1 MKYKHIFFDLDHTLW
16 DFEASSEFTFK
27 KMYDHFGLFSKG
39 VANVEEFYKKYLVHN
54 LNMWALY
61 REGKMEKEILRN
73 LRFEKALI
81 DFQIEEPGLAEALA
95 DYYLYH
101 TPRNVFLFPGAL
113 ETLAFLS
120 KKAQLHIITNGFE
133 EVQYTKLE
141 TSGMKDFFTEI
152 ITSEEAGVKK
162 PDAGIFH
169 YALQKAGAEAHES
182 LMVGDDPVVDIAG
195 AMAVGMEAVFFNPHF
210 LINPY
215 PEVKEIAQ
223 LDALIP
229 WLTKIN

>member
-27 KMYDHFGLFSKG
+27 KMYAHFELFSKG

-73 LRFEKALI
+73 LRFEKALN
-81 DFQIEEPGLAEALA
+81 DFQIQEPGLAEALA

-113 ETLAFLS
+113 ETLDFLS
-120 KKAQLHIITNGFE
+120 KHYPLHIITNGFQ
-133 EVQYTKLE
+133 EVQFVKLE
-141 TSGMKDFFTEI
+141 TSGMRDFFTEI

-169 YALQKAGAEAHES
+169 YALQRAGAEAFES

-195 AMAVGMEAVFFNPHF
+195 AMAVGMDAIFFNPFHAENPNPKNKAISTLNE
-210 LINPY
+210 LID
-215 PEVKEIAQ
+215 
-223 LDALIP
+223 LLG
-229 WLTKIN
+229 

>member
-27 KMYDHFGLFSKG
+27 KMYDHFELFSKG
-39 VANVEEFYKKYLVHN
+39 ISNVEDYYKKYLVHN

-61 REGKMEKEILRN
+61 REGKIDKEILRN
-73 LRFEKALI
+73 LRFEKALN
-81 DFQIEEPGLAEALA
+81 DFQIDDPRLAIELA

-113 ETLAFLS
+113 ETLDFLS
-120 KKAQLHIITNGFE
+120 KQYPLHIITNGFQ
-133 EVQYTKLE
+133 EVQFVKLE
-141 TSGMKDFFTEI
+141 TSGLKDFFTEI

-162 PDAGIFH
+162 PDGGIFH
-169 YALQKAGAEAHES
+169 YALQRAGAEASES

-195 AMAVGMEAVFFNPHF
+195 ATAVGMDAIFFNPFHAENPNPKNKAISALNE
-210 LINPY
+210 LID
-215 PEVKEIAQ
+215 
-223 LDALIP
+223 LLG
-229 WLTKIN
+229 